1 MPNPEDATNKSSAM
15 VLPGKAARET
25 AREAKKGRGK
35 EIQVRGQRRIKQ
47 DDVLQR
53 ILLEIASAEH

>member
-1 MPNPEDATNKSSAM
+1 MLLIKALLLTMLA
-15 VLPGKAARET
+15 GGAAREA

-53 ILLEIASAEH
+53 ILLAIASAVH